1 MVYGYMFY
9 FDQPVKRVW
18 YTYGR
23 KPALAHWE
31 DIVHLAK
38 TKPTEIPNEVY
49 NFIAG
54 AHCKV
59 PMVQV
64 SSTYSFQTPEEAE
77 AWVDKVTQSE
87 IDNMVA
93 QHVPPEAIRE
103 AIINVDHVVR
113 TIRRMRSALTVNAGL
128 YYDKNETAIEDWRWD
143 EIAYQLVD
151 WHKRYHYI
159 LPYVNFFDFEFMDF
173 DGSTGFD
180 LPYRTQPF
188 VNHIER
194 AMQHLDKHRK
204 L

>member
-9 FDQPVKRVW
+9 FDQPVRRVW
-18 YTYGR
+18 YTYGQ
-23 KPALAHWE
+23 KPATAHWE
-31 DIVHLAK
+31 HIVDLAK
-38 TKPTEIPNEVY
+38 TKPTAIPNEVY

-54 AHCKV
+54 AHCKM

-64 SSTYSFQTPEEAE
+64 NATYTFKDVTEAE
-77 AWVDKVTQSE
+77 AWVDQVTQSE
-87 IDNMVA
+87 INNMAA
-93 QHVPPEAIRE
+93 QHVSPEAIRE
-103 AIINVDHVVR
+103 AIINVDDVVR

-143 EIAYQLVD
+143 EIAYQLVAL
-151 WHKRYHYI
+151 HQRFHYI

-180 LPYRTQPF
+180 LPYRTEPF
-188 VNHIER
+188 VTHIHR
-194 AMQHLDKHRK
+194 ALEYLDKHRK